1 MINKRRVH
9 FSKFL
14 HSLSLKTILAT
25 LLLKFTDLMLM
36 VTLFNHIQYVTM
48 WVVIIN
54 YTLFF

>member
-1 MINKRRVH
+1 MINKWRVH

-14 HSLSLKTILAT
+14 RSLALKTILAT